1 MHFTLITFFINS
13 AERSRVLNQYV
24 DIAIML
30 VVGFYVCWYSLNI
43 GLSQQ
48 KFCVDSAA
56 INIKCLRRNR
66 RVKSPRKTRQ
76 GRHQV
81 RCQASEDDKMG
92 PTFSSWTRSHQLLDT
107 GSSTNREHLQVNVWN
122 NFIWS
127 ASYYIFSWAH
137 LSQRSPSLLLM
148 LPDIKLPM
156 RQKCARCQRGNRVYK

>member
-1 MHFTLITFFINS
+1 MCIFINS

-24 DIAIML
+24 DMAIML
-30 VVGFYVCWYSLNI
+30 VVGVYCLLVFPQYWIVATEVLCRQCS
-43 GLSQQ
+43 S
-48 KFCVDSAA
+48 

-107 GSSTNREHLQVNVWN
+107 ESSTNREHLQVNVWN
-122 NFIWS
+122 MFIWS
-127 ASYYIFSWAH
+127 ASYFQLGPFEPEVPVIVADAAWYKTANAAKLCS
-137 LSQRSPSLLLM
+137 LSA
-148 LPDIKLPM
+148 
-156 RQKCARCQRGNRVYK
+156 RQSSV

>member
-24 DIAIML
+24 DMAIML
-30 VVGFYVCWYSLNI
+30 VVGVYCLLVFPQYWIVATEVLWRQCS
-43 GLSQQ
+43 S
-48 KFCVDSAA
+48 

-122 NFIWS
+122 MFIWS
-127 ASYYIFSWAH
+127 ASYFQLGPFEPEVPVIVADAAWYKTANAAKLCS
-137 LSQRSPSLLLM
+137 LSV
-148 LPDIKLPM
+148 
-156 RQKCARCQRGNRVYK
+156 RQSSV

>member
-24 DIAIML
+24 DMAIML
-30 VVGFYVCWYSLNI
+30 VVGVYCLLVFPQYWIVATEVLWRQCS
-43 GLSQQ
+43 S
-48 KFCVDSAA
+48 
-56 INIKCLRRNR
+56 INIMCLRRNCG
-66 RVKSPRKTRQ
+66 VKSPRKTRQ

-122 NFIWS
+122 MFIWS
-127 ASYYIFSWAH
+127 ASYFQLGPFEPEFPVIVADAAWYKTANAAKMCS
-137 LSQRSPSLLLM
+137 LSA
-148 LPDIKLPM
+148 
-156 RQKCARCQRGNRVYK
+156 RQSSV